1 MNLLEILHN
10 KELQQKIN
18 KEYQIKVDYNKIKWV
33 ANITLVETAIFILL
47 TYFKECYNIGANEL
61 SYLLSTPTP
70 REREE

>member
-33 ANITLVETAIFILL
+33 ANITLIETSIFILL

-61 SYLLSTPTP
+61 SYLLSTPQQT
-70 REREE
+70 EED